1 MLILASQ
8 SPRRAALLRQVG
20 IAFQIAPADID
31 ETAATGES
39 AVDYVRRMALEKA
52 IAVRAT
58 YPDSPVLGADTA
70 VVLGEQILGKPSC
83 EAAAVDMLMAL
94 SGQTHSV
101 LTGVALAGPHNAC
114 RLSQSRVTF
123 ATISRDQARAY
134 WQTGEPRDKAGSYA
148 VQGLGAAF
156 IERIEGSYSGIMGL
170 PLFET
175 LALLRTIN
183 VRCVIDV

>member
-1 MLILASQ
+1 MWTSA
-8 SPRRAALLRQVG
+8 
-20 IAFQIAPADID
+20 
-31 ETAATGES
+31 AATDES
-39 AVDYVRRMALEKA
+39 AIDYVGRMALEKA
-52 IAVRAT
+52 AAVRAS

-83 EAAAVDMLMAL
+83 ETAAVDMLMAL

-101 LTGVALAGPHNAC
+101 LTAVALADSINTC

-123 ATISRDQARAY
+123 STISREQAHAY
-134 WQTGEPRDKAGSYA
+134 WHTGEPHDKAGSYA
-148 VQGLGAAF
+148 IQGLGAAF

-183 VRCVIDV
+183 VRCAIDV